1 MKSNTALRMDVC
13 EEITRSADMLSGEA
27 ASMMTSVASSM
38 MTSVAS
44 SMMTSVASSMMTS
57 VASAAMTSV
66 AQDGQIDMS
75 GKLSGVQTC
84 LMTSVADV

>member
-27 ASMMTSVASSM
+27 ASMMTSVA
-38 MTSVAS
+38 
-44 SMMTSVASSMMTS
+44 
-57 VASAAMTSV
+57 
-66 AQDGQIDMS
+66 QDGQIDMS